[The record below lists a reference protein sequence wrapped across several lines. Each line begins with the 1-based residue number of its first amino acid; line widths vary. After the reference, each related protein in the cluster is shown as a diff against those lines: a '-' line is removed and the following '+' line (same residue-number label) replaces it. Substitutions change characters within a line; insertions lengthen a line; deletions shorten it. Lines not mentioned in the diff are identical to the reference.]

1 MAIKKATQVKAPKK
15 AGIKKMRSAK
25 ATSKK
30 STIGFVKSN
39 NFFVRNKDLFKRIFF
54 TLLVLA
60 LIRLMTFITVPGV
73 QLSSNFAQEAGNS
86 EFFQLLSTLGG
97 GGIGKF
103 SIIALGV
110 SPYITASI
118 IVQLLST
125 DVIPVL
131 SRWTKS
137 GERGR
142 RKLDRLTKVLSIPFA
157 LMQSVAT
164 IFTLQGVISPKWS
177 SDVAGTGPA
186 WFYYV
191 LVPTIMLGGT
201 FLMLW
206 ISDQITIRG
215 IGNGVSLIIFTGIVA
230 NMPQNII
237 STYKFYVTGNEEAS
251 VLYDGVLKFVIY
263 LAAFVFVIFFIVL
276 TNEAERKVP
285 IQQVGSGLASIK
297 EHKPFL
303 PLKLNNAGVIPV
315 IFASAIISTPMTV
328 AQIIGAKDASNG
340 FVLWTQS
347 YLSYS
352 TWWGIAIYAVLTLA
366 FTFLYAQVQLNPEK
380 ISENFQK
387 SGTFIPGIKPGKDTE
402 RYLRGVINRLS
413 IFGSVILTAIAVLP
427 YIISKLTSLPSSLAI
442 GGTGII
448 ICVSVAIQTV
458 QQLKGRIIQQSFID
472 KKTEKFEESEATE
485 TSSHIW

>member
-1 MAIKKATQVKAPKK
+1 MKWGAAMKGVTKTKNKKNIAKK
-15 AGIKKMRSAK
+15 NK
-25 ATSKK
+25 
-30 STIGFVKSN
+30 IGFTKSN
-39 NFFVRNKDLFKRIFF
+39 NFFVRNKDLVKKIVF
-54 TLLVLA
+54 TLLVLV
-60 LIRLMTFITVPGV
+60 LIRLMTFITVPGI
-73 QLSSNFAQEAGNS
+73 QLSDQFSQAVGNS
-86 EFFQLLSTLGG
+86 EFFQLLSSLGG
-97 GGIGKF
+97 GGVGKF

-142 RKLDRLTKVLSIPFA
+142 RKLDRLTKVISIPFA

-164 IFTLQGVISPKWS
+164 IFTLQGAIIPKWG
-177 SDVAGTGPA
+177 SDATGTGPA

-191 LVPTIMLGGT
+191 LVPTVMLGGT

-206 ISDQITIRG
+206 ISDQITIKG

-230 NMPQNII
+230 NMPQNLI
-237 STYKFYVTGNEEAS
+237 STFHFYITGSEEAS
-251 VLYDGVLKFVIY
+251 VMYDGILKFTIY
-263 LAAFVFVIFFIVL
+263 IAVFIFVIFFIVL

-297 EHKPFL
+297 EHKPYL

-315 IFASAIISTPMTV
+315 IFASAIISTPMTI
-328 AQIIGAKDASNG
+328 AQIIGAKNASNG
-340 FVLWTQS
+340 FVLWTQT

-352 TWWGIAIYAVLTLA
+352 TWWGIGIYAVLTLL

-402 RYLRGVINRLS
+402 KYLRGVINRLS
-413 IFGSVILTAIAVLP
+413 VLGSVILTAIAVLP
-427 YIISKLTSLPSSLAI
+427 YIISKITDLPSSLAI

-448 ICVSVAIQTV
+448 IWRAFNLPKMQ
-458 QQLKGRIIQQSFID
+458 
-472 KKTEKFEESEATE
+472 KKLPQNYS
-485 TSSHIW
+485 